1 MEEVSGGEGE
11 ERRRKDRTGREK
23 RQKEGKKEE
32 KRGKGRRENYSNS
45 FPLAFPPRSQ
55 IAAPPIMVYEV
66 AAPWAQLHC
75 WLFLWTVFGFH
86 KGHCSPF
93 GFSGPDVRQ
102 DLLVN
107 VPYPSKDRSIIFKQR
122 CLKTPE

>member
-1 MEEVSGGEGE
+1 MEGKERRGE
-11 ERRRKDRTGREK
+11 ERTGQEGKK

-45 FPLAFPPRSQ
+45 FSLAFPPGSQ
-55 IAAPPIMVYEV
+55 MAAPPNNGPRGCCSLGPAV
-66 AAPWAQLHC
+66 HC
-75 WLFLWTVFGFH
+75 WLFLLTVFGFH

-93 GFSGPDVRQ
+93 GFSDPDVRQ

-107 VPYPSKDRSIIFKQR
+107 VPYPSKDQSIIFKQR